1 MRQLTLFQPDTP
13 YARVYE
19 ALDTA
24 LATGDRAVAPGTE
37 AAVQAALYEIR
48 SGGGPAEAVAALQSI
63 SVDLAL
69 LFTALRRGDA
79 SEYHARRE
87 RLAAIKEEWLRL
99 APMH

>member
-1 MRQLTLFQPDTP
+1 MRQLTLFRPDTP

-19 ALDTA
+19 ALDSA
-24 LATGDRAVAPGTE
+24 LATGDRAMAPGTE

-48 SGGGPAEAVAALQSI
+48 SGGGPAEAVAALQTI

-69 LFTALRRGDA
+69 LFTALRRGDTC
-79 SEYHARRE
+79 EYQSRRQ

-99 APMH
+99 APLH